1 MIVVAVIVAA
11 GRGTRM
17 GAGRP
22 KALLPVAGVPMLRR
36 AAAAFAGH
44 PRVVTVVA
52 AVPHP
57 DEARAALGPLASRV
71 TLVRGG
77 PDRQDSARLGIE
89 AARDAALILVHD
101 AARPLVGAALIDR
114 VIEAAATH
122 GAAVPALQPP
132 DTVKEIDAGGAV
144 VATVPRER
152 LRLAQTP
159 QGFRAALLRE
169 AHARAAR
176 EGHRATDDA
185 ALVEWAGGR
194 VVVVEG
200 EPRNLKITTPFDL
213 ALAEAILGAE
223 DNRSVAQD

>member
-1 MIVVAVIVAA
+1 MIVAAVIVAA

-44 PRVVTVVA
+44 PRVTAVVA
-52 AVPHP
+52 AVHDPGA
-57 DEARAALGPLASRV
+57 ARAALGPLADAV

-77 PDRQDSARLGIE
+77 PDRQESARLGIE
-89 AARDAALILVHD
+89 AAGDAGLILVHD

-114 VIEAAATH
+114 VIEAAAAH
-122 GAAVPALQPP
+122 GAAIPALPP
-132 DTVKEIDAGGAV
+132 SDTVKEIDAGGAV
-144 VATVPRER
+144 AATLPRDR

-159 QGFRAALLRE
+159 QGFRAGLLRE

-176 EGHRATDDA
+176 AGHRATDDA

-200 EPRNLKITTPFDL
+200 DPRNVKITTPFDL
-213 ALAEAILGAE
+213 AAAEAILGAE
-223 DNRSVAQD
+223 EERPAARP